1 MKFFR
6 KTSVAVLLTL
16 LVIALCCVIGYTR
29 AAPNTPQ
36 DISDAPAQQAGESG
50 LNYYLSWID
59 DDAGLFS
66 MDTTDTLARSNLSL
80 HSNYGCL
87 MAIQTI
93 NYLNGQD
100 IETYAKN
107 RFEETELGS
116 MDMLLVIETSNQA
129 WYLVYGGTLRPYV
142 EESGVTPTLSSVVSN
157 NLNASFFQGESD
169 QGILRLFDGL
179 ETWCAAALPVL
190 DHTSSGFSFFSGD
203 SREQSVSLG
212 DVLQGVL
219 FTLLVNIWWII
230 LVWVVLNVVD
240 RVRFRRYITQYPP
253 GTQTLIPFRPI
264 LFWHRQGS
272 SWYRR
277 MWWSS
282 PQRTRMTT
290 GISPA
295 APPRERATPSTRT
308 SGTARAPT
316 RAAPIPAPARTWGPT
331 PPTSRGTSPKP
342 ATSGER
348 GAPAAAPAGAC
359 STPSSI
365 RSAACS
371 AAGGCEAASP
381 LHLKNTGLGLCGL
394 PQPKACLSLWICRYS
409 ALSPSAGAG
418 DSAGWGGS
426 SPFTATHRWMG
437 VPMAWNLAS

>member
-16 LVIALCCVIGYTR
+16 LVIALCCVIGYTG
-29 AAPNTPQ
+29 PPPQHPQ

-169 QGILRLFDGL
+169 QGIPPPFRRVGDLVRRGPPGAGPHLLRVLLLLWRQPGAERLPGGGCAPGGPVHLTGEHLVDHPGLGGL
-179 ETWCAAALPVL
+179 ECGGPGAVPPV
-190 DHTSSGFSFFSGD
+190 HHPVPP
-203 SREQSVSLG
+203 QAP
-212 DVLQGVL
+212 
-219 FTLLVNIWWII
+219 
-230 LVWVVLNVVD
+230 
-240 RVRFRRYITQYPP
+240 RR
-253 GTQTLIPFRPI
+253 
-264 LFWHRQGS
+264 
-272 SWYRR
+272 
-277 MWWSS
+277 
-282 PQRTRMTT
+282 
-290 GISPA
+290 
-295 APPRERATPSTRT
+295 
-308 SGTARAPT
+308 
-316 RAAPIPAPARTWGPT
+316 
-331 PPTSRGTSPKP
+331 
-342 ATSGER
+342 
-348 GAPAAAPAGAC
+348 
-359 STPSSI
+359 
-365 RSAACS
+365 
-371 AAGGCEAASP
+371 
-381 LHLKNTGLGLCGL
+381 
-394 PQPKACLSLWICRYS
+394 
-409 ALSPSAGAG
+409 
-418 DSAGWGGS
+418 
-426 SPFTATHRWMG
+426 
-437 VPMAWNLAS
+437 

>member
-142 EESGVTPTLSSVVSN
+142 EESGVTPILSSVVCN
-157 NLNASFFQGESD
+157 NLIASFFQGESD

-230 LVWVVLNVVD
+230 LVWVVLNVGD

-277 MWWSS
+277 MLDLVEQS
-282 PQRTRMTT
+282 PEDEDDD
-290 GISPA
+290 GDF
-295 APPRERATPSTRT
+295 
-308 SGTARAPT
+308 SG
-316 RAAPIPAPARTWGPT
+316 
-331 PPTSRGTSPKP
+331 
-342 ATSGER
+342 
-348 GAPAAAPAGAC
+348 
-359 STPSSI
+359 
-365 RSAACS
+365 RSA
-371 AAGGCEAASP
+371 
-381 LHLKNTGLGLCGL
+381 TGEGDAFH
-394 PQPKACLSLWICRYS
+394 QDF
-409 ALSPSAGAG
+409 G
-418 DSAGWGGS
+418 DSEGPNQGGPYTGPGPDVGPNAAHFQGNFSQTGNLWGAWRTCCRAGWSMFHTFQHQIRRMFGG
-426 SPFTATHRWMG
+426 RRM
-437 VPMAWNLAS
+437 

>member
-277 MWWSS
+277 MLDLVEQS
-282 PQRTRMTT
+282 PEDEDDD
-290 GISPA
+290 GDF
-295 APPRERATPSTRT
+295 
-308 SGTARAPT
+308 SG
-316 RAAPIPAPARTWGPT
+316 
-331 PPTSRGTSPKP
+331 
-342 ATSGER
+342 
-348 GAPAAAPAGAC
+348 
-359 STPSSI
+359 
-365 RSAACS
+365 RSA
-371 AAGGCEAASP
+371 
-381 LHLKNTGLGLCGL
+381 TGEGDAFH
-394 PQPKACLSLWICRYS
+394 QDF
-409 ALSPSAGAG
+409 G
-418 DSAGWGGS
+418 DSEGPNQGGPYTGPGPDVGPNAAHFQGNFSQTSNLWGAWRACCRAG
-426 SPFTATHRWMG
+426 
-437 VPMAWNLAS
+437 

>member
-59 DDAGLFS
+59 DNAGLFS

-277 MWWSS
+277 MLDLVEQS
-282 PQRTRMTT
+282 PEDEDDD
-290 GISPA
+290 GDF
-295 APPRERATPSTRT
+295 
-308 SGTARAPT
+308 SG
-316 RAAPIPAPARTWGPT
+316 
-331 PPTSRGTSPKP
+331 
-342 ATSGER
+342 
-348 GAPAAAPAGAC
+348 
-359 STPSSI
+359 
-365 RSAACS
+365 RSA
-371 AAGGCEAASP
+371 
-381 LHLKNTGLGLCGL
+381 TGEGDAFH
-394 PQPKACLSLWICRYS
+394 QDF
-409 ALSPSAGAG
+409 G
-418 DSAGWGGS
+418 DSEGPNQGGPYTGPGPDVGPNAAHFQGNFSQTGNLWGAWRACCRAGWSMFHTFQHQLRRLFGG
-426 SPFTATHRWMG
+426 RRM
-437 VPMAWNLAS
+437 

>member
-142 EESGVTPTLSSVVSN
+142 EESGVTPTLSSVVSS
-157 NLNASFFQGESD
+157 NLNASFFQG
-169 QGILRLFDGL
+169 
-179 ETWCAAALPVL
+179 
-190 DHTSSGFSFFSGD
+190 
-203 SREQSVSLG
+203 
-212 DVLQGVL
+212 
-219 FTLLVNIWWII
+219 
-230 LVWVVLNVVD
+230 
-240 RVRFRRYITQYPP
+240 
-253 GTQTLIPFRPI
+253 
-264 LFWHRQGS
+264 
-272 SWYRR
+272 
-277 MWWSS
+277 
-282 PQRTRMTT
+282 
-290 GISPA
+290 
-295 APPRERATPSTRT
+295 
-308 SGTARAPT
+308 
-316 RAAPIPAPARTWGPT
+316 
-331 PPTSRGTSPKP
+331 
-342 ATSGER
+342 
-348 GAPAAAPAGAC
+348 
-359 STPSSI
+359 
-365 RSAACS
+365 
-371 AAGGCEAASP
+371 
-381 LHLKNTGLGLCGL
+381 
-394 PQPKACLSLWICRYS
+394 
-409 ALSPSAGAG
+409 
-418 DSAGWGGS
+418 
-426 SPFTATHRWMG
+426 
-437 VPMAWNLAS
+437 